1 MKQFRIFS
9 DYRLQ
14 GYCVHCGEVIQEG
27 EDSREHSPT
36 KSLLNEPYPQELPTV
51 PVHRKC
57 NIGYSQD
64 EEYVGAFL
72 ASVICGSTDPD
83 PEQFPAAARTLRHS
97 QPLRRRIER
106 SRQEQGSL
114 WGPSEIWWIPEM
126 ERVNRVVVKN
136 ARCHVFFELDELV
149 PEDPLL
155 ADIRPWRNL
164 SLEEREQF
172 QSGPQSSLWPE
183 AGSRMMQRIA
193 FGALQPGGWVEV
205 QPDVYRYAV
214 CQTDGGTVVR
224 IVLREYLVAEIC
236 W

>member
-1 MKQFRIFS
+1 MKQLKVFS

-27 EDSREHSPT
+27 EADREHSPT

-51 PVHRKC
+51 PVHRVC
-57 NIGYSQD
+57 NNGYSLD
-64 EEYVGAFL
+64 EEYFGAFL
-72 ASVICGSTDPD
+72 ASVICGSTDTD
-83 PEQFPAAARTLRHS
+83 SEQFPAATRALKHS
-97 QPLRRRIER
+97 QRLRRRIEL
-106 SRQEQGSL
+106 SRQVQGSL
-114 WGPSEIWWIPEM
+114 WGSSEIRWIPEM
-126 ERVNRVVVKN
+126 ERVNRVIVKN

-149 PEDPLL
+149 PQDPLV

-183 AGSRMMQRIA
+183 VGSRMMQRIA
-193 FGALQPGGWVEV
+193 IGDLQPGRWVEV

-214 CQTDGGTVVR
+214 CQADGGTVVR
-224 IVLREYLVAEIC
+224 MVLREYLVAEIG